1 MSDIYS
7 KKTVRPY
14 SELIADLL
22 PVADNLIRSLRHKQI
37 PGAETISTAEA
48 LLTEVI
54 LRIDLDH
61 MTEDQIGTAVFHNS
75 FGGELTDDYVTDLLT
90 QLPDIWNTM
99 VEIARRKLIS
109 SDDTMAAGETVQLL
123 IKEGF
128 LAPVEIR
135 TCFGEGKFY
144 TPTSGGYRLLSI
156 CGSLQ
161 TTETSQPLSSLPDGL
176 LYSPENW
183 NVVSFCKAFL
193 LQRYFKK
200 QNIGRYL
207 IYSDSKKTS
216 ILLGCGVSASPE
228 VRYCYVWIPGSAN
241 AVGDYEYLRELVGS
255 STIDEVVI
263 VYPLEK
269 NKGEIMEYMDST
281 LYNEKIKLFCL
292 EVENK

>member
-14 SELIADLL
+14 GELIADLL

-183 NVVSFCKAFL
+183 NAVSFCKAFL
-193 LQRYFKK
+193 LQQYFKK
-200 QNIGRYL
+200 QDISRYL
-207 IYSDSKKTS
+207 VYSTPENSN
-216 ILLGCGVSASPE
+216 ILLGCPISVSPE
-228 VRYCYVWIPGSAN
+228 VRYCYAWISHSAN
-241 AVGDYEYLRELVGS
+241 SVGDREYLRELIS
-255 STIDEVVI
+255 STTVNEVI
-263 VYPLEK
+263 VVYPFEK
-269 NKGEIMEYMDST
+269 DEEEIMECINSFPYR
-281 LYNEKIKLFCL
+281 EKVVLFCL